1 MTIYLTTDDDSQG
14 CLALEDGEWFF
25 AREVHSHEQPQQRDR
40 KSDETDDEKDKLHLP
55 ERMQLRKAE
64 REQLIEFAAKHCVTV
79 DPEEAAKI
87 LNLVRDT
94 VYRMVDR
101 GTLGRIPDIRHVKI
115 PLSHVMNVAQGLNK
129 DGSKP

>member
-1 MTIYLTTDDDSQG
+1 
-14 CLALEDGEWFF
+14 
-25 AREVHSHEQPQQRDR
+25 
-40 KSDETDDEKDKLHLP
+40 
-55 ERMQLRKAE
+55 
-64 REQLIEFAAKHCVTV
+64 VTV